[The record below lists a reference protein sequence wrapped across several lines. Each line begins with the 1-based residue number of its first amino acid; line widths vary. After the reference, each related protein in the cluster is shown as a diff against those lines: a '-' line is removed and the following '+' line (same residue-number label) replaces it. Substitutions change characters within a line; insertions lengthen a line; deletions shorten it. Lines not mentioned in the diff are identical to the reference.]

1 VNKLKAFW
9 ASLPHAVQAIVIL
22 FVTTVGTTIAH
33 SIEDGIVPHNWA
45 DAKHMLGTAIVAG
58 IVAVRAFYMLPNGNA
73 QLVAQAKAINS
84 QTINS
89 GANPQLIGQKQIP
102 PQ

>member
-1 VNKLKAFW
+1 MIQKLKAFW
-9 ASLPHAVQAIVIL
+9 ASLPHIVQAGVVL

-33 SIEDGIVPHNWA
+33 SIEDGIFPHTWA
-45 DAKHMLGTAIVAG
+45 DAKHMLGTAVVAG

-73 QLVAQAKAINS
+73 QLVAQAKAQN
-84 QTINS
+84 NMR
-89 GANPQLIGQKQIP
+89 AAEVPKQIP

>member
-1 VNKLKAFW
+1 MNKLKAFW
-9 ASLPHAVQAIVIL
+9 ASLPHAVQALVIL

-33 SIEDGIVPHNWA
+33 SIEDGIFPHNLA
-45 DAKHMLGTAIVAG
+45 DAKHMLGTALVAG

-73 QLVAQAKAINS
+73 QLVAQAKSINQQ
-84 QTINS
+84 QTAS
-89 GANPQLIGQKQIP
+89 AALP